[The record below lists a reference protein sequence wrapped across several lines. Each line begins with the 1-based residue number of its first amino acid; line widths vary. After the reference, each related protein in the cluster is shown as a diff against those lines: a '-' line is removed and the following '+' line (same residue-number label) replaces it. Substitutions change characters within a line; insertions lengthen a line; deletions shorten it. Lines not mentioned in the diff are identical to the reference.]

1 MFLFLWD
8 IFSGLRLHEGL
19 WYYNYKDTDLNQA
32 IAMRKVSLF
41 PAFIVSA
48 HRVLVTLSNEHQY
61 WTH

>member
-1 MFLFLWD
+1 MFFSRGYFL
-8 IFSGLRLHEGL
+8 RVTAEGL

-41 PAFIVSA
+41 SAFIVSA
-48 HRVLVTLSNEHQY
+48 HQVLVTLSNEHHY